1 VDRRFEW
8 RAVIALAV
16 ALLSF
21 VLLSAALSRGKT
33 IAFDEAC
40 RAGLHS
46 IANPALTLLMLAVT
60 ALGSQAVLLVVAG
73 GAVIWMFLSGA
84 RRDGLLILIGMA
96 GAELLMPILKVE
108 FHRQRPEPFFDVIAP
123 NSYSFPSGH
132 ALMSFCCY
140 GLLAVVASAHLEGS
154 ARQWVRIGAAV
165 LILTIGISRVYLGVH
180 HATDV
185 IAGYLVGTIW
195 LAALLAIARV

>member
-8 RAVIALAV
+8 SAVIALAA
-16 ALLSF
+16 ALLSL
-21 VLLSAALSRGKT
+21 VLLSAALGRGKT

-40 RAGLHS
+40 RTGLHS
-46 IANPALTLLMLAVT
+46 IASPALTLLMLAVT
-60 ALGSQAVLLVVAG
+60 ALGSQVVVLVVAG

-108 FHRQRPEPFFDVIAP
+108 FHRQRPEAFFGVIAP

-132 ALMSFCCY
+132 ALLSFCCY
-140 GLLAVVASAHLEGS
+140 GLLAMVADSHLR
-154 ARQWVRIGAAV
+154 ARRRRLVRIGAVV

-185 IAGYLVGTIW
+185 VAGYLVGTIW
-195 LAALLAIARV
+195 LAALLAMAW

>member
-8 RAVIALAV
+8 RAAIALAV

-40 RAGLHS
+40 RTGLHS

-73 GAVIWMFLSGA
+73 GAVIWMFLSGSH
-84 RRDGLLILIGMA
+84 RDAWLIVIGMA

-132 ALMSFCCY
+132 ALLSFCCY
-140 GLLAVVASAHLEGS
+140 GLLAMVAGSHLRGRR
-154 ARQWVRIGAAV
+154 RQLVRIGAVV
-165 LILTIGISRVYLGVH
+165 LILAIGISRVYLGVH